1 MRGGGNNNNN
11 NTPSRFENRENR
23 DSARKSGSARKG
35 GDFSRT
41 QSSSSSTSAER
52 YANRNN
58 KDHRYKP
65 KPSDPEAQIYRLLE
79 NGDDVRKLQNI
90 WNGCTVSQRNQLKKV
105 TAINSAR
112 FGRTK
117 CCVWILDRGAD
128 PNTSTKKRSTLLHYS
143 AYLGQFELVD
153 ALLKRGAATNIRN
166 TDYNET
172 AEETAMSQTHIKCAK
187 LIRNNP
193 NVLRKRGNRRDNN
206 RNTNRKG
213 RKRDN
218 KRGGKS
224 RRGRRRNDLELMRS
238 LPLLS
243 EDVLKQSSNAWSKRN
258 KEEATW
264 EDKLRSLLNKINA
277 KETKPE
283 LYAKN
288 LDKIMNDFPI
298 TESLENFESLV
309 DSIFAAAIRMPTF
322 ANTFAN
328 LCDDLNARLSDVVQ
342 KKDLVSC
349 EKDEDGGFLAV
360 VFGEKLDDSEYDD
373 REEAMQAAKDLCDF
387 AKRTCEL
394 FSSYH
399 SLFL

>member
-1 MRGGGNNNNN
+1 
-11 NTPSRFENRENR
+11 
-23 DSARKSGSARKG
+23 
-35 GDFSRT
+35 
-41 QSSSSSTSAER
+41 
-52 YANRNN
+52 
-58 KDHRYKP
+58 
-65 KPSDPEAQIYRLLE
+65 
-79 NGDDVRKLQNI
+79 
-90 WNGCTVSQRNQLKKV
+90 
-105 TAINSAR
+105 
-112 FGRTK
+112 
-117 CCVWILDRGAD
+117 
-128 PNTSTKKRSTLLHYS
+128 
-143 AYLGQFELVD
+143 
-153 ALLKRGAATNIRN
+153 
-166 TDYNET
+166 
-172 AEETAMSQTHIKCAK
+172 
-187 LIRNNP
+187 
-193 NVLRKRGNRRDNN
+193 
-206 RNTNRKG
+206 
-213 RKRDN
+213 
-218 KRGGKS
+218 
-224 RRGRRRNDLELMRS
+224 
-238 LPLLS
+238 
-243 EDVLKQSSNAWSKRN
+243 SSNAWSKRN

-399 SLFL
+399 SLFLSDSHKKSPQVSRTNARKNLRWVLSSRRSNFRRKFWIFPRLILIAEEL